1 MWRSLVARF
10 VRDEEV
16 AGSNPVTPT
25 LRSGA
30 PCSVVNHLTGAPQH
44 FSRRRPPGPPL
55 RLRRKPHPTATPRL
69 GDQRRF
75 EVLVRSTY
83 RDLQEARQ
91 RATMTLLERDAFPS
105 GMEICSPG
113 MSRVRANGWQ

>member
-1 MWRSLVARF
+1 M
-10 VRDEEV
+10 
-16 AGSNPVTPT
+16 
-25 LRSGA
+25 LRSI
-30 PCSVVNHLTGAPQH
+30 
-44 FSRRRPPGPPL
+44 FPGGTTHRTPRL

-91 RATMTLLERDAFPS
+91 RVTMTLLERDAFPS

-113 MSRVRANGWQ
+113 MHRNPGTRDRK